1 MSINGLTIDDAT
13 IAKFKGECAQQYQ
26 RGGPRVCQ
34 KARTVFFADMKRQH
48 GGEEG
53 IKPHLRDLFV
63 QLERWEVEIFTN
75 GNTHPPLPA
84 GHE

>member
-1 MSINGLTIDDAT
+1 MIIDELAIDDAT
-13 IAKFKGECAQQYQ
+13 ITKFKLECAQQYQ

-34 KARTVFFADMKRQH
+34 KARTVFFADLKRQH

-53 IKPHLRDLFV
+53 IKPHLRALFV

-75 GNTHPPLPA
+75 GNAHLPLPA